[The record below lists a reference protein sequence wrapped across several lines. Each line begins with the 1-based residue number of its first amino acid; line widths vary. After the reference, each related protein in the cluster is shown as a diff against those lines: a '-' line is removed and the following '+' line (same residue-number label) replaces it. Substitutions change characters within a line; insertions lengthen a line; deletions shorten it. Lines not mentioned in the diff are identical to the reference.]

1 MQVYYTELGQRVEIL
16 YEGVFFFHEISNCI
30 YEAVKTDCL
39 QWKHRSIEK

>member
-16 YEGVFFFHEISNCI
+16 YEGVHIFMRSLCI
-30 YEAVKTDCL
+30 YEAVKTDLL